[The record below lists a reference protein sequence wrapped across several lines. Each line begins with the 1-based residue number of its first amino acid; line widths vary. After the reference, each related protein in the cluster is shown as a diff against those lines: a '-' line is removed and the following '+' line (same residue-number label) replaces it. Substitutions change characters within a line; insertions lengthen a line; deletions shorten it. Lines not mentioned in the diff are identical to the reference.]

1 MQARPRSS
9 SALSSL
15 ARACRLV
22 LPSDCP
28 AAGPGPAAATTVLLD
43 GWSGCLAALRHHPG
57 PEGHS
62 SRPSREIVQ
71 SQAGHV
77 APLPRA
83 PSTPAYSCG
92 VQGWARARRAEP
104 AAGQAPVRPA
114 QWSLPAGE
122 GGFTACCLGLSLRAP
137 GWNGERIGK
146 RVPSQSPRAAA
157 MTLTAATP
165 CGWLLARDWLK
176 CVTNTS
182 LFDSCRNNGKHR
194 RSGGRELEPASCSA
208 LRKHGILQS
217 PVLQMR
223 SLSPREVQPA
233 PVPPKARRRPAGCR
247 LASTLPTP
255 APEAPPL
262 PRPLGSRLQPPL
274 TSRGRDHVSPSL
286 LLASQA
292 RGHPGSL
299 RGPGVPAT

>member
-1 MQARPRSS
+1 
-9 SALSSL
+9 
-15 ARACRLV
+15 
-22 LPSDCP
+22 
-28 AAGPGPAAATTVLLD
+28 
-43 GWSGCLAALRHHPG
+43 
-57 PEGHS
+57 
-62 SRPSREIVQ
+62 
-71 SQAGHV
+71 
-77 APLPRA
+77 
-83 PSTPAYSCG
+83 
-92 VQGWARARRAEP
+92 
-104 AAGQAPVRPA
+104 
-114 QWSLPAGE
+114 
-122 GGFTACCLGLSLRAP
+122 
-137 GWNGERIGK
+137 
-146 RVPSQSPRAAA
+146 

-223 SLSPREVQPA
+223 SLRPREVQPA

-274 TSRGRDHVSPSL
+274 TSGGRDHVSPSL

-292 RGHPGSL
+292 GDTQAACEGQGFPRHEGHGTADGFWDPSFPSACACCEKRPQTGHWRQQKLTLSRFWGPDARNAGVVRPLRPGTPGESPGSSVPAPSGGGAPGLRLHHPGPCPCPLVASPTVRL
-299 RGPGVPAT
+299 PLTGTVVVRERGRESRPTSS